1 MARSRFVNHLGYSH
15 FVLLMKNAVLRTD
28 GQVSGWV
35 SVSFSLDVYLV
46 ADLLMFEE
54 LQVYFPK

>member
-1 MARSRFVNHLGYSH
+1 M
-15 FVLLMKNAVLRTD
+15 LLMENAVLRTD

-54 LQVYFPK
+54 LQVYFQSDCTVLQCYYKPANI